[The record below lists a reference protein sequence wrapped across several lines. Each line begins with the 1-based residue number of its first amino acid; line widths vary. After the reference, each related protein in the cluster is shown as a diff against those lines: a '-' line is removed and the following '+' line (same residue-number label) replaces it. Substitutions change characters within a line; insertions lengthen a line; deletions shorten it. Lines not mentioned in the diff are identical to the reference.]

1 MAVELADLDFGADC
15 GMGDSEPRQSNV
27 LVQHRRAHARC
38 ELADLGAADMHAI
51 AMADR
56 HVGVDV
62 EADEFA
68 QRIVLAP
75 DQRFAADESSVLVFS
90 RMVKPMPASNGSL
103 WSKNS

>member
-1 MAVELADLDFGADC
+1 MRKGNDAGGQSLLMAVELADLDFGADC

-62 EADEFA
+62 EADESLRSGLSLR
-68 QRIVLAP
+68 RISASRPMNRLSWSS
-75 DQRFAADESSVLVFS
+75 AA
-90 RMVKPMPASNGSL
+90 
-103 WSKNS
+103 W